1 MPNIS
6 LEKWNVELGKVVDA
20 AVSALRKQRS
30 GIQGYPWLHSE
41 TEASLDYT

>member
-20 AVSALRKQRS
+20 AVSTLRKQRV
-30 GIQGYPWLHSE
+30 
-41 TEASLDYT
+41 